1 MLRNKWKE
9 SQKTPESQET
19 KSNRHHKHEH
29 RHKHK
34 HFNKHKYRD
43 EREDTTHVDQPVKDI
58 SDKDVN
64 IDYTQEYSKQN
75 IHSSCIPQ
83 NIRNIID
90 VGKERLKEIHKC
102 NMHTYRNPDPQYDNF
117 YTILDDKF
125 KRMSYKSGMPYKSSI
140 HIGQLKLLL
149 SEIRIIEHGL
159 YELWSEGRLSMNG
172 NKFGECD
179 RPVVVIAPGGAAGYH
194 FTQLCKLLPKLTFEL
209 IDPNPFD
216 PELVKYPQISTHR
229 KFFTDETA
237 EFYIDK
243 YSKEHVIIIVSDIRS
258 ADHRK
263 SSANK
268 VEEDVNRDMKM
279 QDRWFRIINPDFCIY
294 KFRTAYNFTSAK
306 STGGQPTDSSDPTD
320 STDSSDQS
328 TLHNINN
335 LYNEIK
341 TLNQYKIYQIIISIH
356 V

>member
-1 MLRNKWKE
+1 MLRNKWKQ
-9 SQKTPESQET
+9 SHKTQEEET
-19 KSNRHHKHEH
+19 DGKSDKKYNHKHRHHKHH
-29 RHKHK
+29 H
-34 HFNKHKYRD
+34 N
-43 EREDTTHVDQPVKDI
+43 VDRTEQPVKDI

-64 IDYTQEYSKQN
+64 IDYTQEYSKQD
-75 IHSSCIPQ
+75 IKSSCIPQ
-83 NIRNIID
+83 DIRNLINT
-90 VGKERLKEIHKC
+90 GKDRLKDIHKC

-125 KRMSYKSGMPYKSSI
+125 KRMKYRSGMPYKSSI

-179 RPVVVIAPGGAAGYH
+179 RPIVIIAPGGAAGYH

-237 EFYIDK
+237 EFYRDK
-243 YSKEHVIIIVSDIRS
+243 YNKEHVIILISDIRS
-258 ADHRK
+258 ADFRK
-263 SSANK
+263 SSADK

-294 KFRTAYNFTSAK
+294 KFRTAYNFTTVK
-306 STGGQPTDSSDPTD
+306 TTGGGRLH
-320 STDSSDQS
+320 
-328 TLHNINN
+328 TL
-335 LYNEIK
+335 
-341 TLNQYKIYQIIISIH
+341 QIT
-356 V
+356 